1 MGIQEECCMQG
12 KERLI
17 VALDVPTHDDA
28 TRLVD
33 SLDNV
38 NFFKIGWEL
47 FLTGDVISLIQK
59 IQERRN
65 NEGSV
70 FIDLKF
76 SGDIGNTIKGVY
88 NSLVKLNVKF
98 ITLTESVSLAINVD
112 TIRTIR
118 NCRGNNK
125 FPQVLMAPLLSNLDT
140 NDLEYLKMD
149 GLDAS
154 EFILKK
160 SDLLIS
166 MGCDGLIVSGNE
178 IKECRQAFPKTVIV
192 SPGIR
197 PDNSSIDD
205 HKRSTTPAEA
215 IEFGADYLV
224 VGRPITKNNDPYI
237 AAQDIMI
244 EIDEALAR
252 NGNSAAVIS

>member
-1 MGIQEECCMQG
+1 MGIQGEQFMEG
-12 KERLI
+12 KDRLI
-17 VALDVPTHDDA
+17 VALDVQSHEAA
-28 TRLVD
+28 TSLVEK
-33 SLDNV
+33 LDNV

-47 FLTGDVISLIQK
+47 FLTGDVIGLIGK

-65 NEGSV
+65 NKGNV

-98 ITLTESVSLAINVD
+98 ITLTESVSFAINTD
-112 TIRTIR
+112 TIKTIR
-118 NCRGNNK
+118 ECRGNEK
-125 FPQVLMAPLLSNLDT
+125 YPQVLMAPLLSNLDT
-140 NDLEYLKMD
+140 DDLEYLGMK

-160 SDLLIS
+160 SSILLS
-166 MGCDGLIVSGNE
+166 NGCDGLIVSGKE
-178 IKECRQAFPKTVIV
+178 IQECNQAFPDAVIV

-197 PDNSSIDD
+197 PENSSIDD

-215 IEFGADYLV
+215 IEYGADYLV
-224 VGRPITKNNDPYI
+224 VGRPITRNKNPYE
-237 AAQDIMI
+237 AAQKIID
-244 EIDEALAR
+244 EIDEALVR
-252 NGNSAAVIS
+252 KGHSATTS